1 MKVQK
6 VGIELEG
13 AFKKR
18 FNDRDIHLDGSV
30 TCPKGVKDWK
40 ERHLG
45 EVSSPAL
52 EVDKVEPWV
61 REHYPDAVNASCGLH
76 VHVSFGDDKD
86 KAFER
91 LSTRKFYKFFLE
103 EMEKWGNEEGF
114 PKDHDFWA
122 RLNGKNEYCKK
133 AFVPSIQSK
142 RRNKTGTPQLAVTKG
157 GDRYCQ
163 LNFCYTLYGTVEA
176 RLLPGFPDVE
186 VALRGIKKIIWIF
199 DTFLSGQ
206 LTPEVSRMV
215 IAIKGR
221 KAAEV
226 KKAEAPKKKIPGIS
240 QTPTY
245 DPYQEEFYKYFY
257 GGAGYTFT
265 EASRRRNRRI
275 PSY

>member
-1 MKVQK
+1 MKVVK

-18 FNDRDIHLDGSV
+18 FKDREIHLDGSV
-30 TCPKGVKDWK
+30 TCPKGVKEWK

-52 EVDKVEPWV
+52 DVEKVEAWV

-76 VHVSFGDDKD
+76 VHVSFGEDKD

-103 EMEKWGNEEGF
+103 EMEKWGKSEGF
-114 PKDHDFWA
+114 PPEHDFWA
-122 RLNGKNEYCKK
+122 RLHGKNEYCKK
-133 AFVPSIQSK
+133 AFVPSIQAK
-142 RRNKTGTPQLAVTKG
+142 RRNKTGTPQLGVTKG

-186 VALRGIKKIIWIF
+186 VALRGISKIIGIF
-199 DTFLSGQ
+199 DAFLGET

-221 KAAEV
+221 PRKVEM
-226 KKAEAPKKKIPGIS
+226 PKPPPKKIPGVS
-240 QTPTY
+240 RAP
-245 DPYQEEFYKYFY
+245 DPYEEEFYRYFY
-257 GGAGYTFT
+257 GGTGSTYL
-265 EASRRRNRRI
+265 EASRNRRRR
-275 PSY
+275 SSLY